1 MLLILTP
8 IQTSFIAIN
17 NLLKDYAQGGWAPW
31 PGISFFRKL
40 HPDAGAKYT
49 LAEEKTFCTYGGRPR
64 DSSPNSPKPYEAHSY
79 CSLTLTHSKPVNW
92 SGPVFRQS
100 LFQSPR
106 HFQVCRAVRREIQSY
121 FSLVFV
127 VTRLPV
133 SPTTGPDVLT
143 RIRLF
148 LHCC

>member
-31 PGISFFRKL
+31 PAISFFRKL

-64 DSSPNSPKPYEAHSY
+64 NSSPNSPKPYEAHSY
-79 CSLTLTHSKPVNW
+79 CSLTPSHSKPVNW

-100 LFQSPR
+100 LFQSPNR
-106 HFQVCRAVRREIQSY
+106 QNNVFFYCFFGTLVAVTSSVCQHETRFFDRRRWDNPVGAV
-121 FSLVFV
+121 
-127 VTRLPV
+127 
-133 SPTTGPDVLT
+133 D
-143 RIRLF
+143 
-148 LHCC
+148 